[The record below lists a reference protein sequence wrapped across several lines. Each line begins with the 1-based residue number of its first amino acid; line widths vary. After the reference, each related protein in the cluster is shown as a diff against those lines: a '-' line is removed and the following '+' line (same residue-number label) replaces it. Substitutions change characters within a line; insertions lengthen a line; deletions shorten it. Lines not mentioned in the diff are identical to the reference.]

1 MTNRMRRLARAALI
15 RTLAMSAL
23 LSGATAASAAT
34 DRIGADQGKL
44 HLTAGFSDVEGTG
57 GAGLVPL
64 AFITGYGS
72 SDSWGANAH
81 VTSVHLNDFQ
91 LDAYGVAVGAW
102 DRFEL
107 SYTRHEFDAT
117 GGPLDGLGVEQEVIG
132 LKVKLLGDA
141 VYLQDSWVPQLAVGA
156 QFKRNKGLKD
166 AAAVGLPGLTSPT
179 QLGAEDD
186 DGTDYY
192 LSATKIFLGQSIVV
206 NATLRYTKANQF
218 GLLGFGGDLDDGYS
232 LEPEAVVAYLF
243 SRKLAGGVEYRSK
256 PENLGIDTEDAA
268 WDAFVAW
275 TPTRNIS
282 LVAAYVNLGSIL
294 GPVTGETGDQRGA
307 YLSFQVGF

>member
-1 MTNRMRRLARAALI
+1 MTNAIFHWKKVACGVALSI
-15 RTLAMSAL
+15 L
-23 LSGATAASAAT
+23 LSGAAHGAT
-34 DRIGADQGKL
+34 DWIGADQGKL
-44 HLTAGFSDVEGTG
+44 HLTAGFSDVEGAG

-64 AFITGYGS
+64 AFVTGYGS

-81 VTSVHLNDFQ
+81 VTTVRLNDFQ
-91 LDAYGVAVGAW
+91 LGAYGVAIGAL

-107 SYTRHEFDAT
+107 SYTRHELDVT
-117 GGPLDGLGVEQEVIG
+117 SGPLDGLGVDQDIIG

-141 VYLQDSWVPQLAVGA
+141 VYFQDSWVPQLAVGA
-156 QFKRNKGLKD
+156 QFKKNKGIKD

-186 DGTDYY
+186 EGTDYY
-192 LSATKIFLGQSIVV
+192 ISATKIFLGQSFVA

-218 GLLGFGGDLDDGYS
+218 GLLGFGGDREDGYS
-232 LEPEAVVAYLF
+232 LEPEVVLAYLF
-243 SRKLAGGVEYRSK
+243 ARKVAGGIEYRSK
-256 PENLGIDTEDAA
+256 PENLSVDTEDPA
-268 WDAFVAW
+268 WDVFVAW

-282 LVAAYVNLGSIL
+282 LVAAYVNLGTIL
-294 GPVTGETGDQRGA
+294 APVTGETSDQKGA